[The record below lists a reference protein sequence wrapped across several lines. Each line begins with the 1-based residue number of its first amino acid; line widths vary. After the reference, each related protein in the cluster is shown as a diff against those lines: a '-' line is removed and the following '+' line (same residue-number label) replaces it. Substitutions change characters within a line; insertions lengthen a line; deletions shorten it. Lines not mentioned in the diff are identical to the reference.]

1 MAYKMVYRNGKTDR
15 EHRFIAKEMLG
26 RELNTNEVV
35 HHIDGNKRNNAVQNL
50 MVVTRSEHA
59 RIHAKEIDRSK
70 AVIQLDKN
78 GIVIAKW
85 HSARE
90 ASKALNIYAGNISKC
105 CKGLLKT
112 TGGYSWK
119 FVAQQ

>member
-59 RIHAKEIDRSK
+59 RMHAKEIDRSK

-78 GIVIAKW
+78 GIVITKW

-90 ASKALNIYAGNISKC
+90 ASKALNIYSGNISKC

-119 FVAQQ
+119 FAV